1 NVFPFSAYTGEYQQA
16 YAANAFSGQTTITG
30 LSFFFSR
37 PSNTV
42 AGDFTISLSYSAH
55 PVGSL
60 SSTYADNIGNGST
73 TIFSGHISQSGS
85 PGGTLTIIG
94 NTSFLYDPSLGDLL
108 LDVVASNE
116 TSSAALAFNSTGTFA
131 EFERVFTPQIVGGVA
146 RVDS

>member
-1 NVFPFSAYTGEYQQA
+1 MWYKSVFAGALFASAAFAIVTVTPVTPVRADVILGAPGNSSNVFPFSAYTGEYQQA

-60 SSTYADNIGNGST
+60 SSTYADNIGMV
-73 TIFSGHISQSGS
+73 
-85 PGGTLTIIG
+85 LR
-94 NTSFLYDPSLGDLL
+94 PSSLAIYHNLEVQVALL
-108 LDVVASNE
+108 
-116 TSSAALAFNSTGTFA
+116 
-131 EFERVFTPQIVGGVA
+131 R
-146 RVDS
+146 